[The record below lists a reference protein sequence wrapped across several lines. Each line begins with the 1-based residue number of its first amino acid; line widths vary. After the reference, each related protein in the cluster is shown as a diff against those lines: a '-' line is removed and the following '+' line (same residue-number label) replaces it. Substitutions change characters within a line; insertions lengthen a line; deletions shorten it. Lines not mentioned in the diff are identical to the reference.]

1 MFSVYPNIAPQLSSV
16 SLLTLPFIMQSKCP
30 NRLLECK
37 RILQKKT
44 ESYNRKWLS
53 LFILWLCFSAEGMP
67 FRYNENTTGVSVT
80 QRLDRE
86 ERERYELIAKC
97 TVREGFREMQVE
109 VPFLVNVLDEDDS
122 PPFLPNGTD
131 TADAVV
137 EFNRKEVIFSL
148 IWSLK
153 KEHSG
158 CRWGYWR
165 QAHGH
170 TMLFRAVIVKWWCW
184 RILPHLPSYI
194 LFRPQNNN
202 NLGQEGTM

>member
-1 MFSVYPNIAPQLSSV
+1 M
-16 SLLTLPFIMQSKCP
+16 
-30 NRLLECK
+30 
-37 RILQKKT
+37 
-44 ESYNRKWLS
+44 
-53 LFILWLCFSAEGMP
+53 LWLCFSAEGVP

-137 EFNRKEVIFSL
+137 EFSRKEVTFSFL
-148 IWSLK
+148 
-153 KEHSG
+153 
-158 CRWGYWR
+158 
-165 QAHGH
+165 
-170 TMLFRAVIVKWWCW
+170 
-184 RILPHLPSYI
+184 
-194 LFRPQNNN
+194 
-202 NLGQEGTM
+202 

>member
-1 MFSVYPNIAPQLSSV
+1 
-16 SLLTLPFIMQSKCP
+16 
-30 NRLLECK
+30 
-37 RILQKKT
+37 
-44 ESYNRKWLS
+44 
-53 LFILWLCFSAEGMP
+53 MP

-137 EFNRKEVIFSL
+137 EFNRKEVMFSYSP
-148 IWSLK
+148 WSRSAVVEAGLLGNTVLWVMDLSN
-153 KEHSG
+153 EHITTPYSTDL
-158 CRWGYWR
+158 W
-165 QAHGH
+165 
-170 TMLFRAVIVKWWCW
+170 L
-184 RILPHLPSYI
+184 
-194 LFRPQNNN
+194 
-202 NLGQEGTM
+202 

>member
-1 MFSVYPNIAPQLSSV
+1 MGGDCRFLYCV
-16 SLLTLPFIMQSKCP
+16 
-30 NRLLECK
+30 
-37 RILQKKT
+37 
-44 ESYNRKWLS
+44 
-53 LFILWLCFSAEGMP
+53 CFSAEGMP

-137 EFNRKEVIFSL
+137 EFNRKEVAFSF
-148 IWSLK
+148 IWSLRQ
-153 KEHSG
+153 ECSG
-158 CRWGYWR
+158 GRHDDWETQCSG
-165 QAHGH
+165 
-170 TMLFRAVIVKWWCW
+170 
-184 RILPHLPSYI
+184 
-194 LFRPQNNN
+194 
-202 NLGQEGTM
+202 